1 MICALRAFDGLEM
14 RENSRAS
21 GTLPASPTKH
31 RAHPLSRPA
40 GQRAVPEAP
49 MWACIPYFPLR
60 ISWFLAAVWTAP
72 ATSLLFAR

>member
-31 RAHPLSRPA
+31 RAHPLR
-40 GQRAVPEAP
+40 VPEAP